1 MTAAETIKILAEWT
15 PYLLTGFGW
24 NIVVSLTAMAIGTVA
39 GLLLAVMRDSSVW
52 GAKSGGNVL
61 TAAMHVAPTFVMLF
75 YLTYMI
81 PEQLEFFGLS
91 VHVPVW
97 LKASL
102 AFGIAV
108 AGFVSDNALVSIRY
122 FSKGHIPEA
131 LLFLPSWTNY
141 FLIIVMA
148 SSTASVIGVPEM
160 VYRARTVI
168 GAVDQI
174 GFLFW
179 AYLYVMIWFL
189 VFSIL
194 LTMIMHLLR
203 NRLTQRTHG
212 LGRQDETDLG
222 GIP

>member
-1 MTAAETIKILAEWT
+1 MTVAEIAKHLASWT
-15 PYLLTGFGW
+15 PYLLTGFWW
-24 NIVVSLTAMAIGTVA
+24 NIVVSIMAMVIGTVV
-39 GLLLAVMRDSSVW
+39 GLLLAVMRDSGVR

-108 AGFVSDNALVSIRY
+108 AGFVSDNALVSIRH
-122 FSKGHIPEA
+122 FARGHVHEA

-141 FLIIVMA
+141 LLIIVMA
-148 SSTASVIGVPEM
+148 SSTASVIGVPEL

-168 GAVDQI
+168 GAVDQS
-174 GFLFW
+174 GFVIW
-179 AYLYVMIWFL
+179 AYLYVMTWFL

-194 LTMIMHLLR
+194 LTMFMHVLR
-203 NRLTQRTHG
+203 NWLTRRTHG
-212 LGRQDETDLG
+212 SRRQDETDLG

>member
-24 NIVVSLTAMAIGTVA
+24 NVIVSLTAMAIGTVA

>member
-39 GLLLAVMRDSSVW
+39 GLLLAVMQDSSVW

>member
-1 MTAAETIKILAEWT
+1 MTAAEIAKILAEWT

-24 NIVVSLTAMAIGTVA
+24 NIAVSLMAMAIGTVV
-39 GLLLAVMRDSSVW
+39 GLLLAVMRDSSVR

-81 PEQLEFFGLS
+81 PEQLEVFGVH

-108 AGFVSDNALVSIRY
+108 AGFVSDNALVSIRHL
-122 FSKGHIPEA
+122 SKGHIHEA

-212 LGRQDETDLG
+212 LPRQDETDLG

>member
-1 MTAAETIKILAEWT
+1 MTAAEIIKILAEWT

-24 NIVVSLTAMAIGTVA
+24 NVIVSLTAMAIGTVA